1 MKVELAENIIIA
13 VLKGSE
19 HQNRGPEISQL
30 TISDRKA

>member
-1 MKVELAENIIIA
+1 MKVELANNAVIV

-19 HQNRGPEISQL
+19 YQNRGPEISQL